1 MQHYM
6 NTIVGSLT
14 IMMASGLIVDFE
26 VTEVD
31 NEVYVRVWSSDH
43 GRARQHLQ
51 KQIAAIL
58 PPRIEEHH
66 VTVVNDA

>member
-1 MQHYM
+1 MIYM

-31 NEVYVRVWSSDH
+31 NEVYVRVWSSD

-58 PPRIEEHH
+58 PPRVEEHH
-66 VTVVNDA
+66 VTVMNEV

>member
-1 MQHYM
+1 MGYM
-6 NTIVGSLT
+6 NTTVGALT

-31 NEVYVRVWSSDH
+31 NEVYVRVWSSND

-51 KQIAAIL
+51 KQMAAIL
-58 PPRIEEHH
+58 PPRVEEHH
-66 VTVVNDA
+66 VTVVNGV